1 MMGCF
6 DGKKLIKI
14 LNEKKRRKERKNE
27 TELKIVVIKFVVKLP
42 EENSRQKGVSTL
54 NGRRCVA
61 SKRCYELQK
70 TSLLSSDVPNFSPKI
85 FSYSKTRTL
94 TCNSRLHEL
103 GRLQIYF
110 LRTRL

>member
-1 MMGCF
+1 MIGCF

-14 LNEKKRRKERKNE
+14 LTNEKNKERKKERKNE
-27 TELKIVVIKFVVKLP
+27 TELKIVAIKFVVKLP

-70 TSLLSSDVPNFSPKI
+70 TSILSPDVPNFSPKI
-85 FSYSKTRTL
+85 FSYS
-94 TCNSRLHEL
+94 
-103 GRLQIYF
+103 
-110 LRTRL
+110 